1 MPALSSSPRGPALYS
16 SSIYVLFGI
25 VLILLAL
32 GALFSRLRRHF
43 SRTTRSQIQTPTMEK
58 APLLSPAQG
67 PSFMNPPLRFPGP
80 YSSKAPGPPLSQ
92 PPSQDVVDLDIPRRR
107 SYTKITPAGT
117 EINGEIIVA
126 EGWRRHTKVFGGG
139 VCAACEENERRL
151 AKVMGGPGAPN
162 VPAPTAG
169 LA

>member
-1 MPALSSSPRGPALYS
+1 MPALSSSPRGPALHS
-16 SSIYVLFGI
+16 SSTYVLFAVI
-25 VLILLAL
+25 ILFLAL
-32 GALFSRLRRHF
+32 GALFSRLRRHI
-43 SRTTRSQIQTPTMEK
+43 SRTARPQTLPTMEK
-58 APLLSPAQG
+58 APLLSPVQG
-67 PSFMNPPLRFPGP
+67 PSSTNPPLRLPGP
-80 YSSKAPGPPLSQ
+80 YPSKATGLPLSQ
-92 PPSQDVVDLDIPRRR
+92 PTSQDVVDLDVPRRR
-107 SYTKITPAGT
+107 SYMKITPTGT

-162 VPAPTAG
+162 ILAPAAG